1 MVDDSIVRGT
11 TTDKLVRVLLDAGA
25 REVHVRISA
34 PPVKF
39 PCFYG
44 VDLANQD
51 QLVAAK
57 NSVEEIR
64 RLIGATSLGF
74 LSPAGLSRAVHVP
87 NDNFCLACFTGE
99 YPIDIPPHVKLSKF
113 ALEMPMAVPADGA
126 GSAARAVR
134 ADAVPDPEAAVLSG
148 AGNGAPHSWER

>member
-1 MVDDSIVRGT
+1 
-11 TTDKLVRVLLDAGA
+11 
-25 REVHVRISA
+25 
-34 PPVKF
+34 VKF

-113 ALEMPMAVPADGA
+113 ALEMPMAAPAATAQAPGRSAPTPSPTRGRGSFRCGQRRPAQLGA
-126 GSAARAVR
+126 LRWRCAFCCSAITATRCS
-134 ADAVPDPEAAVLSG
+134 P
-148 AGNGAPHSWER
+148 APPR